1 MLTNTQIFQL
11 MSIIHA
17 RWEYQKDIQRRW
29 VGSGDVGEPGQIPQN
44 SATFLEEELD
54 TSVREHTLLHGEALL
69 VIASRNSEDVTL
81 ELISQC
87 LTGHLRRHPL
97 VKEWQ

>member
-1 MLTNTQIFQL
+1 MHVVNTRRI
-11 MSIIHA
+11 SSEGG
-17 RWEYQKDIQRRW
+17 WEA
-29 VGSGDVGEPGQIPQN
+29 GTPQN

-81 ELISQC
+81 ELITWAELLLVEFKKLC
-87 LTGHLRRHPL
+87 LGPHFSMWVFFSKLQ
-97 VKEWQ
+97 EF